1 MFQKLKKRWY
11 LVLLVIGLLIWGISR
26 FSGNRDG
33 EEKVAVGKAVSRTII
48 ESVNASGKVYP
59 EVEVKIS
66 PDIISVADNNF
77 NVKIML
83 INYFKNRIQKFI

>member
-66 PDIISVADNNF
+66 PDISD
-77 NVKIML
+77 
-83 INYFKNRIQKFI
+83 